1 MLELKEI
8 KKKSTEEDYNWSTIK
23 DYYIGQIGIH
33 PKDFW
38 INTFQENYL
47 ISESFHIKNNLQ
59 WEQTRYIACMIYNMN
74 ISKKSQAKKPKDL
87 FQLPQDKINVYRP
100 PKSTKE
106 EFEKMKADI
115 EWLQENNKFKE
126 LK

>member
-1 MLELKEI
+1 
-8 KKKSTEEDYNWSTIK
+8 
-23 DYYIGQIGIH
+23 
-33 PKDFW
+33 
-38 INTFQENYL
+38 
-47 ISESFHIKNNLQ
+47 
-59 WEQTRYIACMIYNMN
+59 MIYNMN

-87 FQLPQDKINVYRP
+87 FKLPQDNINVYRP

-115 EWLQENNKFKE
+115 EWLQRNNKFKE

>member
-1 MLELKEI
+1 
-8 KKKSTEEDYNWSTIK
+8 
-23 DYYIGQIGIH
+23 
-33 PKDFW
+33 
-38 INTFQENYL
+38 
-47 ISESFHIKNNLQ
+47 
-59 WEQTRYIACMIYNMN
+59 MN

>member
-1 MLELKEI
+1 
-8 KKKSTEEDYNWSTIK
+8 
-23 DYYIGQIGIH
+23 
-33 PKDFW
+33 
-38 INTFQENYL
+38 
-47 ISESFHIKNNLQ
+47 
-59 WEQTRYIACMIYNMN
+59 MN

-87 FQLPQDKINVYRP
+87 FKLPQDNINVYKP

-115 EWLQENNKFKE
+115 EWLQRNNKFKE